1 MICCASKK
9 KEFLFLTNNSSK
21 QGRQYAEKISRLG
34 LPITEELVLTSGEAT
49 ALYLKDRHPGANLF
63 LVGTPSLEDEFRQ
76 HGFRLVQKEPQ
87 FLVLGF
93 DQTLTYQKLWALC
106 DFVRAGVPYIATH
119 PDFNCP
125 TETGFMPDVGA
136 MIAFV
141 KAATGREPDLVVGK
155 PDRLIVDTAAVK
167 MNLHVSQMAMIGD
180 RLYTDIALGP
190 ASGIATVLVLSGET
204 KIEDLKRLSF
214 STGLHIPEPGR
225 RGRLAGKELLASAI
239 PRGGHCDRHQVCIPH
254 LLPTDMFPWQCFR
267 PAIGRRYPALYQVNT
282 TLL

>member
-1 MICCASKK
+1 MTNTEKLSAIRGFLLDMDGTFYLSDRLLEGALRFIDVLRQQK

-34 LPITEELVLTSGEAT
+34 LPLGEESVLTSGEAT
-49 ALYLKDRHPGANLF
+49 ALYLRERNPGARIF
-63 LVGTPSLEDEFRQ
+63 LVGTPALEDEFRQ
-76 HGFRLVQKEPQ
+76 HGFSLVKEGPQ

-93 DQTLTYQKLWALC
+93 DTTLTYQKLWTLC

-155 PDRLIVDTAAVK
+155 PNRLIVDAAAVK
-167 MNLHVSQMAMIGD
+167 MHLQASELAMIGD
-180 RLYTDIALGP
+180 RLYTDIALGQ
-190 ASGIATVLVLSGET
+190 ASGIPTVLVLSGET
-204 KIEDLKRLSF
+204 KAADLKGSQFRPDYVF
-214 STGLHIPEPGR
+214 EN
-225 RGRLAGKELLASAI
+225 LAGVADWLEQNS
-239 PRGGHCDRHQVCIPH
+239 
-254 LLPTDMFPWQCFR
+254 
-267 PAIGRRYPALYQVNT
+267 
-282 TLL
+282 